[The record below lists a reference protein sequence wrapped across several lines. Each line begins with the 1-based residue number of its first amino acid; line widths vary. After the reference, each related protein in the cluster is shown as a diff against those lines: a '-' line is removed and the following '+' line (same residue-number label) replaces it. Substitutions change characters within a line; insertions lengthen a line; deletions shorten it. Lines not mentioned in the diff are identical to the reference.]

1 MSAARPKLV
10 LTPRVGSPRQS
21 TDTKAMSAVE
31 SSGVVYAGPA
41 VSVASLHEDG
51 DHVILQKTLH
61 SRPEGD
67 HHDGRR
73 PQEY

>member
-31 SSGVVYAGPA
+31 SSGVVYDGPA
-41 VSVASLHEDG
+41 VSVAS
-51 DHVILQKTLH
+51 
-61 SRPEGD
+61 
-67 HHDGRR
+67 
-73 PQEY
+73 